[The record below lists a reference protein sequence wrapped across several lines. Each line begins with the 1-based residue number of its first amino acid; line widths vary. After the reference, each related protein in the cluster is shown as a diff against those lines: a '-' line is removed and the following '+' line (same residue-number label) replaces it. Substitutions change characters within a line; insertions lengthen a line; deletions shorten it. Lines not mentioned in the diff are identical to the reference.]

1 MRPPSQASAYTFN
14 IFPEIELD
22 LTLAWRADIKQLSQ
36 YHREAESIHVSMNLI
51 KDGGGE
57 SNSHFQ
63 RLSFANLRKACPC
76 TSSNS
81 GIYLCILG
89 QQTLVTYHLFAT
101 VHSGLPGS
109 KENPAMYIRAV
120 HYPCL
125 MPERDGV
132 S

>member
-57 SNSHFQ
+57 SNSQPHLPCLHATGNRAHALPPIPALPLYSQ
-63 RLSFANLRKACPC
+63 PTDLSHIPSFCDLSQLSPQIRGKPC
-76 TSSNS
+76 
-81 GIYLCILG
+81 Y
-89 QQTLVTYHLFAT
+89 A
-101 VHSGLPGS
+101 
-109 KENPAMYIRAV
+109 
-120 HYPCL
+120 YPCSTL
-125 MPERDGV
+125 PLPLPERDGV

>member
-63 RLSFANLRKACPC
+63 RSLLQTSAKRAHALPPIPAFTSVFSANRP
-76 TSSNS
+76 
-81 GIYLCILG
+81 
-89 QQTLVTYHLFAT
+89 
-101 VHSGLPGS
+101 
-109 KENPAMYIRAV
+109 
-120 HYPCL
+120 
-125 MPERDGV
+125 
-132 S
+132 